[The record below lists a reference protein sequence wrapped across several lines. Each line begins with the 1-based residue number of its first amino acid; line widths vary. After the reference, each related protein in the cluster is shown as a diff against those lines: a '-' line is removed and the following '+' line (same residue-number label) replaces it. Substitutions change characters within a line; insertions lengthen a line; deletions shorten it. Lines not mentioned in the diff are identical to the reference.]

1 MWTFKRTSFVGLLFQ
16 ASITLA
22 VPAPPNTTTSPDYVI
37 IGGGPAGFVL
47 AEQLS
52 QDPKVK
58 VVLLE
63 AGPDTAGVEAID
75 VPGYAPSLLQTPF
88 TWNYTCQPDPNLEGA
103 SPMLHQGR
111 GFGGGSA
118 VNYLGHCRGAPSVFD
133 EWAKISGDDG
143 LSWKKFQNDFKA
155 TVHYKEVPLEYD
167 PHVNKNAYGNGPIEL
182 TSPNDD
188 LGFVLNLIKS
198 WTNVLKL
205 PWVDLNDGTGLG
217 ISSSTNVIRANNRTR
232 DYAPQAYGWQLAR
245 RPNAQQ
251 LYNAEVTKIGF
262 NGKRAV
268 SVTYVDPTTGAVTV
282 LTPKE
287 IIIAAGALGSPKA
300 SITLTMGGILLT
312 VYPASHAFWCW
323 SSRSAEV
330 ARYSRCRRH
339 PTNREEHVGY
349 PTFSHQ

>member
-1 MWTFKRTSFVGLLFQ
+1 
-16 ASITLA
+16 
-22 VPAPPNTTTSPDYVI
+22 
-37 IGGGPAGFVL
+37 
-47 AEQLS
+47 
-52 QDPKVK
+52 
-58 VVLLE
+58 
-63 AGPDTAGVEAID
+63 
-75 VPGYAPSLLQTPF
+75 
-88 TWNYTCQPDPNLEGA
+88 
-103 SPMLHQGR
+103 
-111 GFGGGSA
+111 
-118 VNYLGHCRGAPSVFD
+118 
-133 EWAKISGDDG
+133 
-143 LSWKKFQNDFKA
+143 
-155 TVHYKEVPLEYD
+155 VHYKEVPLEYD

-268 SVTYVDPTTGAVTV
+268 SVAYVDPTTGAVTV

>member
-1 MWTFKRTSFVGLLFQ
+1 LNLKIKMRSSKYTSLFTLFTY
-16 ASITLA
+16 APLTLA
-22 VPAPPNTTTSPDYVI
+22 APRSAPPNATTSPDYVI
-37 IGGGPAGFVL
+37 VGGGPAGFVL

-52 QDPKVK
+52 QDPTVN

-75 VPGYAPSLLQTPF
+75 VPGYAPSLLQTPY

-118 VNYLGHCRGAPSVFD
+118 VNYLGHCRGAPSVFND
-133 EWAKISGDDG
+133 WAKISGDDG
-143 LSWKKFQNDFKA
+143 LNWKNFQNDFKA
-155 TVHYKEVPLEYD
+155 TVHYKETPLDYD

-182 TSPNDD
+182 TAPNDD
-188 LGFVLNLIKS
+188 LGFVMNLIKS

-232 DYAPQAYGWQLAR
+232 DYAPQAYGWQLAGR
-245 RPNAQQ
+245 KNAQQ
-251 LYNAEVTKIGF
+251 LHNAEVTKIGF
-262 NGKRAV
+262 KGKRAV
-268 SVTYVDPTTGAVTV
+268 SVTFVDPTTNVVTT

-287 IIIAAGALGSPKA
+287 IIITAGALNSPK
-300 SITLTMGGILLT
+300 
-312 VYPASHAFWCW
+312 V
-323 SSRSAEV
+323 
-330 ARYSRCRRH
+330 RRQSK
-339 PTNREEHVGY
+339 V
-349 PTFSHQ
+349 